1 MQSKLNKEILRYLRR
16 HLDDKELVNLLKDMG
31 YAPSQAKNESKQ
43 MLSAADVNNDG
54 VIDFNEFKQIW
65 HRRLLSNHD
74 KYIHGVFGVFD
85 DNCDGFIDGTELQ
98 SVLNENNNNIKI
110 DILWFLKHQYH
121 HHHIQAHEKEKK
133 KKEKKKKKNMLMIM
147 MIILINIYDMI

>member
-1 MQSKLNKEILRYLRR
+1 M
-16 HLDDKELVNLLKDMG
+16 DDKELVNLLKDMG
-31 YAPSQAKNESKQ
+31 YAPSQAKNESKH

-85 DNCDGFIDGTELQ
+85 DNGDGFTDCTELQ
-98 SVLNENNNNIKI
+98 SVLR
-110 DILWFLKHQYH
+110 D
-121 HHHIQAHEKEKK
+121 
-133 KKEKKKKKNMLMIM
+133 MVLMKSRK
-147 MIILINIYDMI
+147 